1 MGFGE
6 PKYVGHCAFRG
17 LGCYPEG
24 QPFQKNVNYIYGRE
38 LRAGYVHVSS
48 TKVYWFI
55 CFNSPSLGDPLTLIR
70 CSDETKSVYPLRA
83 TALSP
88 TSAPPSSRRG
98 SCGFGSGEAR
108 NVKRGGKLVWVDML
122 MVDVNMAIADDT
134 AEGTFVWFD
143 GVMTKLHNLRASEA
157 VQMLVKYTSAEDG
170 VNPEDSRIPPFIA
183 DMEGKSYT
191 FQVRVTAY
199 NFTSNHKTFTIT

>member
-55 CFNSPSLGDPLTLIR
+55 CFNSPSLGIQYWYFSFCIITTLLYYVCQSLLYYVCACIR
-70 CSDETKSVYPLRA
+70 
-83 TALSP
+83 P
-88 TSAPPSSRRG
+88 TSNNWLSIYASHCWTISLAFLRKSQKNLFFNSSARDWGLTSSFTWIRQSIHSKSDSSGG
-98 SCGFGSGEAR
+98 S
-108 NVKRGGKLVWVDML
+108 L
-122 MVDVNMAIADDT
+122 
-134 AEGTFVWFD
+134 WFKIFLETYD
-143 GVMTKLHNLRASEA
+143 K
-157 VQMLVKYTSAEDG
+157 
-170 VNPEDSRIPPFIA
+170 IW
-183 DMEGKSYT
+183 
-191 FQVRVTAY
+191 
-199 NFTSNHKTFTIT
+199 